1 MSITT
6 KSFGRLPDGREAQL
20 YTMTNVAG
28 ASVEVTN
35 YGGILCAINVP
46 DKDGQLGNVL
56 LGYDDVSG
64 YVPTCGYIGA
74 LIGRVGNRIARGEC
88 TVEGTQLHLAKNEGG
103 KNHLHGGVE
112 GFNTKFW
119 DVTPV
124 EGICEDS
131 LILKYFSPDGEEG
144 YPGNL
149 RVMVTYTFTD
159 ENELVI
165 RYEAV
170 SDKDTLCNLTNHA
183 YFNLE
188 GEGSGKILD
197 HVFEV
202 NADTFTVGDTELIP
216 TGEQRDVTGTLF
228 DLRKPTR
235 IGDVLEKTEQ
245 DEQLRAGHG
254 IDHNFNI
261 NDFDAGLR
269 FAACVTAP
277 VSGRIMN
284 VFTDMPAMQI
294 YAGCCLDSINPGR
307 CGRKYSQ
314 YEAFCMETQYAPDS
328 VNHPNFPDSVLYA
341 GEKYDYTT
349 VFTFDT
355 TEDEEE

>member
-1 MSITT
+1 MSIV
-6 KSFGRLPDGREAQL
+6 KRSFGRLPDGREAEL
-20 YTMTNVAG
+20 YTLTNASG
-28 ASVEVTN
+28 ASVEITN
-35 YGGILCAINVP
+35 YGGILHAINVP
-46 DKDGQLGNVL
+46 DKNGRIGNVL

-64 YVPTCGYIGA
+64 YVPLCGYIGA

-88 TVEGTQLHLAKNEGG
+88 TVSGQELHLAKNENG
-103 KNHLHGGVE
+103 KNHLHGGAE
-112 GFNTKFW
+112 GFDRKFW
-119 DVTPV
+119 EVTPV
-124 EGICEDS
+124 EGICEDQ

-149 RVMVTYTFTD
+149 RVMVTYVFTD

-202 NADTFTVGDTELIP
+202 NADTFTVGDAELIP
-216 TGEQRDVTGTLF
+216 TGEQRDVTGTPF

-235 IGDVLEKTEQ
+235 IGDVLAQTEAN
-245 DEQLRAGHG
+245 DQLRAGHG
-254 IDHNFNI
+254 VDHNFNI
-261 NDFDAGLR
+261 NDFEAGLR

-294 YAGCCLDSINPGR
+294 YTGCCLESVNPGR
-307 CGRKYSQ
+307 CGRRYGQ
-314 YEAFCMETQYAPDS
+314 YEAFCMETQFAPDS
-328 VNHPNFPDSVLYA
+328 THHPNFPDSVLYA

-355 TEDEEE
+355 TADEA